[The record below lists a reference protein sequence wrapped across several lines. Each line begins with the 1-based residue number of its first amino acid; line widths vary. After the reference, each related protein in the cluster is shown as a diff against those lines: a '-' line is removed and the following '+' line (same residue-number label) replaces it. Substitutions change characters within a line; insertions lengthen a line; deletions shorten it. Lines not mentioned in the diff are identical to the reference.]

1 MATIDSRIPSPFA
14 ASLLFS
20 YVANYIYDGDAP
32 LAERRAQALSVDQA
46 QLRELLGDA
55 ELRELLDADAIVALE
70 RQLQHLDDKY
80 KVRTK
85 DGLHDLLLRI
95 GDLTID
101 EIDARSAVPDTRGA
115 IRQLVHERRLVALPV
130 AGERRY
136 VAVEDVARYR
146 DALGVPLPQGL
157 PESLLEPVRDPAG
170 DLALRYARSHGPFTA
185 RELAARYGLG
195 VSVADALVLQLT
207 AAGKLMEGEFRPGGT
222 EREWIDPDVLRSL
235 RRRSLARLRH
245 EIEPVDADAL
255 GRFLVSWHGVGAG
268 RRGLEAVLDAIEQLQ
283 GAPVPASVLERE
295 VLPARVDD
303 YTPGNARHAHERGRG
318 RVGRRRA
325 ARRARWPRRLVPDRP
340 HAAPAAP
347 VATKPEVE
355 GRAAEILEYLQ
366 AHGASFFSAIH
377 EGTGGGF
384 PTETVDALWDL
395 VWQGLVTNDTMQPLR
410 AYARTEDTRAAKR
423 SRGAPFRS
431 RRLVPPRAEGRWS
444 LVGAPRV
451 TKSSATEWATAMA
464 QQLLSRHGIVT
475 RETVAAESVAGGFS
489 AVYQVLKAME
499 DAGRIRRGYF
509 VAGLGA
515 AQFAMP
521 AALDLLR
528 SMRDVPET
536 PRTAVVAATDPANPY
551 GAIVKWPALPDAP
564 ASGRGPTRAAGA
576 LVVLVDGQAAAYLR
590 RGERELL
597 LFLPESEP
605 SRSRVGREAARMLL
619 HLAATREGRR
629 GMLIGRSTGCRRQR
643 IPPRGSSSR
652 KGLPRPRW
660 VCRRE
665 RNGCGPA
672 DTVQLIRR
680 VLKDP
685 AYIALASALR
695 RRVVEAH
702 PWLSSAATR
711 PRKRSRTRARAR
723 TRTATS
729 NTIASDLPTI
739 GTSRGKA
746 KDSDR
751 ATTAAMT
758 RRCAAKTWATT
769 TSATST
775 PTVRNPRTTGAT
787 RPQT

>member
-1 MATIDSRIPSPFA
+1 M
-14 ASLLFS
+14 
-20 YVANYIYDGDAP
+20 
-32 LAERRAQALSVDQA
+32 DQA

-70 RQLQHLDDKY
+70 QQLQHLDEKY
-80 KVRTK
+80 KVRNR

-95 GDLTID
+95 GDLTME
-101 EIDARSAVPDTRGA
+101 EIEARSVVPDTITA
-115 IRQLVHERRLVALPV
+115 VHQLENDRRVVSLPI

-146 DALGVPLPQGL
+146 DALGVPLPPAL

-185 RELAARYGLG
+185 REVAARYGLG
-195 VSVADALVLQLT
+195 VGMATALVLQLT
-207 AAGKLMEGEFRPGGT
+207 AAGKLMEGEFRPGGS

-255 GRFLVSWHGVGAG
+255 GRFLVSWHGVGSG

-283 GAPVPASVLERE
+283 GAAVPASVLERE
-295 VLPARVDD
+295 LLPARVDD
-303 YTPGNARHAHERGRG
+303 YTPGMLDTLMSAGEVVWVGVEPLGEHDG
-318 RVGRRRA
+318 RVA
-325 ARRARWPRRLVPDRP
+325 LYLTDHMQRLRP
-340 HAAPAAP
+340 P
-347 VATKPEVE
+347 VAAKPEVE

-366 AHGASFFSAIH
+366 EHGASFFSAIH
-377 EGTGGGF
+377 DSTGGGF
-384 PTETVDALWDL
+384 PTETVDTLWDL

-410 AYARTEDTRAAKR
+410 AYARTEDTRSAKKR
-423 SRGAPFRS
+423 ARGVPFRS

-444 LVGAPRV
+444 RVGATRV
-451 TKSSATEWATAMA
+451 TKSSGTDWAAAMA

-489 AVYQVLKAME
+489 AVYTVLKAME

-528 SMRDVPET
+528 SMRDVPEK

-551 GAIVKWPALPDAP
+551 GAIVKWPDMSTSSGSAGASSTGEVP
-564 ASGRGPTRAAGA
+564 ASGRGPTRTAGA
-576 LVVLVDGQAAAYLR
+576 LVVLVDGHAAAHLR

-629 GMLIGRSTGCRRQR
+629 GMLIAEINGVPAPTHPAARLFIEEGFAATAMGLQARTERLR
-643 IPPRGSSSR
+643 PRGYGSLDPT
-652 KGLPRPRW
+652 GIGIA
-660 VCRRE
+660 VTDHGGGIMTEQRRNTSE
-665 RNGCGPA
+665 ETLEN
-672 DTVQLIRR
+672 
-680 VLKDP
+680 
-685 AYIALASALR
+685 
-695 RRVVEAH
+695 
-702 PWLSSAATR
+702 TR
-711 PRKRSRTRARAR
+711 PRPNEDSELEHNRVRSTNDRDQEMEREGIESTRNRGYDGAVRGE
-723 TRTATS
+723 
-729 NTIASDLPTI
+729 DLSAVDDTDVDP
-739 GTSRGKA
+739 
-746 KDSDR
+746 D
-751 ATTAAMT
+751 
-758 RRCAAKTWATT
+758 
-769 TSATST
+769 SATSEND
-775 PTVRNPRTTGAT
+775 RDEDAAEE
-787 RPQT
+787 